1 MVVFVTNPLATASVC
16 LHRGYG
22 GISDTSSPLRAEDFM
37 MLLPAPSGPSR
48 PWIAREIQTSS
59 LQLFVWA
66 VGALKFAN
74 SILGSDSVAAE
85 PKRDRLRD
93 GFVIVD
99 RSLTRC

>member
-1 MVVFVTNPLATASVC
+1 MV
-16 LHRGYG
+16 
-22 GISDTSSPLRAEDFM
+22 
-37 MLLPAPSGPSR
+37 LPAPSGPSR

-59 LQLFVWA
+59 GQVIVWA
-66 VGALKFAN
+66 FAALKFAS
-74 SILGSDSVAAE
+74 SIFGLDAVAAE